1 MFETYSEIGASNII
15 TVDILAGI
23 GSFIVVAFGATAI
36 GVLMGLL
43 AAFISRF
50 TSGVCVY
57 LSPY

>member
-23 GSFIVVAFGATAI
+23 ASFIVVAFGATTI

-50 TSGVCVY
+50 TSGVGFGKF
-57 LSPY
+57 SF